1 MTSKEVV
8 EAMAKK
14 LPVLYNGIRY
24 KRIEEYILTID
35 NAGEQRKS
43 VSLLDMNGKSLV
55 RALASQVI
63 LCPQGES

>member
-24 KRIEEYILTID
+24 KRID

-63 LCPQGES
+63 RCPQGES